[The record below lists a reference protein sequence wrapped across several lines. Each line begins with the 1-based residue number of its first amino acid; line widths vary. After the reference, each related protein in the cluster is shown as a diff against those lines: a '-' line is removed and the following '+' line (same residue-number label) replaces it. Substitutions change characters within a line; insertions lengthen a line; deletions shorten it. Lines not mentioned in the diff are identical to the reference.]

1 MTNPFSEINRLYDL
15 DLCAGILITVSGCPA
30 RIIGAEG
37 RYLKVVFD
45 RTPGIEK
52 LIHPTE
58 DVVYPNNLQGISDM

>member
-37 RYLKVVFD
+37 V
-45 RTPGIEK
+45 
-52 LIHPTE
+52 
-58 DVVYPNNLQGISDM
+58 